1 MHTRFGSWFA
11 VARGELVVAF
21 HGLRRGDADVD
32 PDGHVRRLHVIG
44 TFSQRDSGGD
54 SLLVAL
60 GCAVRR
66 HLWRL
71 AQLVNQVGHSK

>member
-21 HGLRRGDADVD
+21 HALRRGEVDVD
-32 PDGHVRRLHVIG
+32 PDGHVCMLHVIG

-54 SLLVAL
+54 SLLVAI

-66 HLWRL
+66 HQWRP
-71 AQLVNQVGHSK
+71 AQPVNQVGHSK